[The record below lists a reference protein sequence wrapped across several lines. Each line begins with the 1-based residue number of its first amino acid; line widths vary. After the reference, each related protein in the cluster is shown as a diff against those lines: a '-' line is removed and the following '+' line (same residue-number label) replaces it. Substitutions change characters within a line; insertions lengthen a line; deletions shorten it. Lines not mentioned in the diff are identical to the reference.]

1 MPNVI
6 LSLNFSPL
14 STKNTSFV
22 AKEPELADQPMS
34 HSAIVAALDNIG
46 ATLLEAQSR
55 SGRGLRARYNDG
67 TDNAIMISGCQ
78 HGNETTGTV
87 GALRAAHMLSV

>member
-6 LSLNFSPL
+6 FVIELLPL

-22 AKEPELADQPMS
+22 AEEPELVDQPMS
-34 HSAIVAALDNIG
+34 HSTIVAALDNIG

-55 SGRGLRARYNDG
+55 SGRGLRARCNDG

-78 HGNETTGTV
+78 HGNETTGIV